1 MDVLELSNKIE
12 NKLKENN
19 LVGERIGSG
28 FYFPT
33 GERDVQYE
41 YNPKNINKEA
51 ITAIVE
57 RTAKLNHAKSRIKF
71 SDEWFS
77 FYVSCSPKLE

>member
-1 MDVLELSNKIE
+1 MDVLELSTRIE

-33 GERDVQYE
+33 GERDIQYE
-41 YNPKNINKEA
+41 YNPKNTDHKA
-51 ITAIVE
+51 ILNVVDKFA
-57 RTAKLNHAKSRIKF
+57 RTFNATSRVKF
-71 SDEWFS
+71 SDDSFT
-77 FYVSCSPKLE
+77 FYVSCNPELE

>member
-12 NKLKENN
+12 EKLKENN
-19 LVGERIGSG
+19 LVGDRIGSG
-28 FYFPT
+28 FYCPT
-33 GERDVQYE
+33 GERDVQYD

-57 RTAKLNHAKSRIKF
+57 GTAKSNHAKSRIRF
-71 SDEWFS
+71 ADEWFT
-77 FYVSCSPKLE
+77 FYVSCNPEIK

>member
-19 LVGERIGSG
+19 LVGDRIGSG

-33 GERDVQYE
+33 GERDVQYD
-41 YNPKNINKEA
+41 YNPKNINKEQ

-57 RTAKLNHAKSRIKF
+57 GTAKSNHAKCRIRF
-71 SDEWFS
+71 ADEWFT
-77 FYVSCSPKLE
+77 FYVSCNPESE

>member
-1 MDVLELSNKIE
+1 MDALELSTKIE

-57 RTAKLNHAKSRIKF
+57 GTAKLNHAKSRIKF
-71 SDEWFS
+71 TPEWFTFYIS
-77 FYVSCSPKLE
+77 FNPEVE

>member
-19 LVGERIGSG
+19 LVGDRIGSG

-33 GERDVQYE
+33 GERDVQYD
-41 YNPKNINKEA
+41 YNSKNINKEQ

-57 RTAKLNHAKSRIKF
+57 SLAKSNHAKCRIRFTDK
-71 SDEWFS
+71 WFT
-77 FYVSCSPKLE
+77 FYVSCNPESE

>member
-1 MDVLELSNKIE
+1 MNVMELSNKIE

-28 FYFPT
+28 FYVPT

-41 YNPKNINKEA
+41 YNPKNINIEA

-57 RTAKLNHAKSRIKF
+57 SLAKSNHAKSRIKF
-71 SDEWFS
+71 TPEWFTFYIS
-77 FYVSCSPKLE
+77 FSPEVE

>member
-1 MDVLELSNKIE
+1 MDVLELSTRIE

-57 RTAKLNHAKSRIKF
+57 GYAKTFKAKGRVKF
-71 SDEWFS
+71 GDDSFT
-77 FYVSCSPKLE
+77 FYVSFNPEVE

>member
-1 MDVLELSNKIE
+1 MDAMELSNKIE

-19 LVGERIGSG
+19 LVGDRIGSG
-28 FYFPT
+28 FHYPT
-33 GERDVQYE
+33 GERDVQYD

-57 RTAKLNHAKSRIKF
+57 NLAKSNHAKSRIKF
-71 SDEWFS
+71 SDEWFT
-77 FYVSCSPKLE
+77 FYVSCNPELE